1 MAAYTGEWESFLHD
15 VLYALSI
22 TVYFYFCTV
31 LIFVTYLF
39 GIGWN
44 DSRNR
49 GEYAVVTGDGEFLD
63 SEAVETAVSTMEQ
76 LAVSIPWE
84 KGDLLLLDNRTVMHA
99 RRPFSGSR
107 RILASLVRH
116 AER

>member
-1 MAAYTGEWESFLHD
+1 M
-15 VLYALSI
+15 
-22 TVYFYFCTV
+22 
-31 LIFVTYLF
+31 
-39 GIGWN
+39 
-44 DSRNR
+44 
-49 GEYAVVTGDGEFLD
+49 VTGDGEFLD

-99 RRPFSGSR
+99 RRPFTGSR